1 MERMARTATGRLT
14 VDDLVAEAR
23 EAIDRLAPALAWNA
37 VRGGARIVDI
47 RSDTSRA
54 RDGIVP
60 GSFHIPRT
68 VLEWRL
74 DPASTWRNE
83 RFSSLDEE
91 LVLICDHGYSSSL
104 AGLALVRL
112 GYRRVADVSGGFEA
126 WRRDGLPVAPA
137 PPPLPAD
144 VLPGS
149 GPAD

>member
-74 DPASTWRNE
+74 DPASDAAIPEATGYD
-83 RFSSLDEE
+83 LHVV
-91 LVLICDHGYSSSL
+91 VLCRQGYSSSL
-104 AGLALVRL
+104 AAACLRDVGLWRAT
-112 GYRRVADVSGGFEA
+112 DVIGGVEA
-126 WRRDGLPVAPA
+126 WGEAGLP
-137 PPPLPAD
+137 LDDGPAD
-144 VLPGS
+144 VRY
-149 GPAD
+149 